1 MGNTYMNKNKVVLAV
16 ALCSAIVVLSIVAR
30 RSPAQSTYSQPRIN
44 AAVNDTQLTVLRG
57 NTHPLAQARYD
68 HGPAPASLAL
78 PHMLLVLK
86 RSPAQETALESFM
99 AEQLDRSSPNYHHW
113 LTPAE
118 FGQMYGPAQQDIET
132 VTKWLGSHGF
142 QVNSVA
148 PGRTTIDFSGNAGE
162 VQAAFHTTIHQYVVK
177 GEQHWANSTDPSIP
191 TALTPVVA
199 GVRSLNSFFPKP
211 QVRVHHAAMRPNFTF
226 APSSGSCDVTGNTGT
241 NDDCFA
247 VGPYDFATIYGVQ
260 ALWNNGID
268 GTGQTIAI
276 VGDSNINVEDVQ
288 QFRALFGLSNNFS
301 SSNIIEPAG
310 SVSINGDETEAD
322 LDVEWAGAVAKA
334 ATIDLVTAPSSQN
347 GTTFGGDTAANYI
360 INCQVAGPSCN
371 VGAVPA
377 KILSESFGSCELAL
391 GATGNTMYNSMWQQA
406 AAEGITVIVASGDS
420 GSAGCDS
427 FIENGPLLQP
437 ASNGLAV
444 SGVASTPYNVAVG
457 GTDFNDLG
465 VETQY
470 WSTANQSNGASALKY
485 IPENVWNDSCTNP
498 IVFPIVSVSPA
509 ITTALGSCNNIQVQD
524 AGLVEVAGSGGGES
538 NCTTYSGTNPADC
551 TGGNMQPTWQNGLA
565 GVMGTTRNVPDVSLF
580 AGDGLAGSFYIL
592 CEEDTSTQ
600 DEEACALGTDPNFLP
615 VGGTSASTQA
625 FAGVMALVN
634 QHNGDPGSGNGNVSK
649 VLYELAATQSAANCN
664 SSNGPSSTCIFN
676 DITYGTN
683 AMPCSTG
690 TVDCT
695 SSSMVPILPVDHD
708 PLIAVRTIRLI
719 CAVGIGLLLLF
730 GLRRRRQRWVTAAAM
745 CGTAVLLVVSVGC
758 GGGGNSGTNPG
769 GNQQGTPEGVMT
781 SFNAG
786 TGYDLATG
794 LGTVNANNLVTLWN
808 TAGVPPVNPPAT
820 IDRPTLTV
828 PVVTLAITSALC
840 LGLLFLGLRRRQI
853 RWTTA
858 VLLVAFALS
867 ILSAARSSG
876 NTHMG
881 SRVTQH
887 PAATRL
893 ASLTG
898 R

>member
-1 MGNTYMNKNKVVLAV
+1 MNKNKVLLAV
-16 ALCSAIVVLSIVAR
+16 AFFSFVAVFSIVTR

-44 AAVNDTQLTVLRG
+44 AAVSDTQLTVLRG
-57 NTHPLAQARYD
+57 NTHPLAQPQYD
-68 HGPAPASLAL
+68 RGPAPASLPL

-86 RSPAQETALESFM
+86 RSPAQEAALESFM

-118 FGQMYGPAQQDIET
+118 FGQMYGPAQQDIDV

-142 QVNSVA
+142 QVNNVA
-148 PGRTTIDFSGNAGE
+148 AGRTTIDFSGTAGQ
-162 VQAAFHTTIHQYVVK
+162 VQSAFHTAIHQYVVK
-177 GEQHWANSTDPSIP
+177 GEQHWANSSDPSIP

-199 GVRSLNSFFPKP
+199 GVRSLHNFFPKP
-211 QVRVHHAAMRPNFTF
+211 QTRLHRAMLHPNFTIDNGSPCDI
-226 APSSGSCDVTGNTGT
+226 ANSS
-241 NDDCFA
+241 DDCFA

-260 ALWNNGID
+260 TLWNNGID

-276 VGDSNINVEDVQ
+276 VADSDIENISPNDVA
-288 QFRALFGLSNNFS
+288 QFRSLFGL
-301 SSNIIEPAG
+301 PANPG
-310 SVSINGDETEAD
+310 GAPMPNVIHPDGAVGVNGDETEAL
-322 LDVEWAGAVAKA
+322 LDAEWAGGVAKNA
-334 ATIDLVTAPSSQN
+334 VIDLVTSPSSN
-347 GTTFGGDTAANYI
+347 TTFGGDTSANYV
-360 INCQVAGPSCN
+360 INCQVAGPAECT

-391 GATGNTMYNSMWQQA
+391 GTTGNAMYNTMWQQA
-406 AAEGITVIVASGDS
+406 ASEGITVIVSSGDS
-420 GSAGCDS
+420 GSAGCDT
-427 FIENGPLLQP
+427 FVEGGALLQP

-465 VETQY
+465 IQTQY
-470 WSTANQSNGASALKY
+470 WSTANQANGSSALKY
-485 IPENVWNDSCTNP
+485 IPEDVWNDTCTNP
-498 IVFPIVSVSPA
+498 IVFPLVTVSPA
-509 ITTALGSCNNIQVQD
+509 ITTALESCNNSTIQQ
-524 AGLVEVAGSGGGES
+524 AGLVEVTGSGGGES

-551 TGGNMQPTWQNGLA
+551 TGGNTQPTWQNGLA
-565 GVMGTTRNVPDVSLF
+565 GVMGNTRNVPDVSLF

-592 CEEDTSTQ
+592 CEEDTSASSGGQ
-600 DEEACALGTDPNFLP
+600 GGEACALGTTPNFVA

-625 FAGVMALVN
+625 FAGIMALVD
-634 QHNGDPGSGNGNVSK
+634 QQNGDAGNGNAGK
-649 VLYELAATQSAANCN
+649 ILYELAASQSPASCN

-683 AMPCSTG
+683 AQPCSPG

-695 SSSMVPILPVDHD
+695 SSSIVPNLPADHE
-708 PLIAVRTIRLI
+708 PLVAVRTIRI
-719 CAVGIGLLLLF
+719 VCALGIGLLLLF

-758 GGGGNSGTNPG
+758 GGGSSSATNPG
-769 GNQQGTPEGVMT
+769 GSQQGTPEGVMT
-781 SFNAG
+781 SFSAG

-794 LGTVNANNLVTLWN
+794 LGTVNANNLATLWN

-820 IDRPTLTV
+820 INRPALTA
-828 PVVTLAITSALC
+828 PVVTLAIASALC

-867 ILSAARSSG
+867 ILSAARSSASTQVG
-876 NTHMG
+876 K
-881 SRVTQH
+881 RVMQH
-887 PAATRL
+887 PVATGL
-893 ASLTG
+893 ASLAG